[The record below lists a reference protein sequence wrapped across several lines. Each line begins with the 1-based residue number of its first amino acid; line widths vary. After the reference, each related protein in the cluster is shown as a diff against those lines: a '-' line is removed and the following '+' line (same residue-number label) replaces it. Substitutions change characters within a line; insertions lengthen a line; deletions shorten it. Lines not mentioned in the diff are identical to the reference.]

1 MNKRLIAAVAAG
13 VLALMG
19 VIVLVAWAKGANERA
34 FEGADLVSVV
44 RVTQPVA
51 ADTKASALAH
61 STEVARLPKEAVPE
75 GAVTDLSDVAGLS
88 TTTDLQVGEVLLSS
102 RLAAPGAATADKS
115 SVPKGYQE
123 ISLSLEAQRVVGGAL
138 RPGDRVAVIANFK
151 PEDGADPD
159 FGNLVRH
166 DVLVTKVDSAAIEDV
181 GAASMVTLAVL
192 TQDAEKIA
200 FAQDFGKVWLTK
212 QNADTE
218 KSGEK
223 LITGKDFVR

>member
-1 MNKRLIAAVAAG
+1 MKKRLVAALAAGLLAVMG
-13 VLALMG
+13 VL
-19 VIVLVAWAKGANERA
+19 VLVAWANKANERA

-51 ADTKASALAH
+51 EGTTSETLGD
-61 STEVARLPKEAVPE
+61 STEIVKLPKEAVPS
-75 GAVTDLSDVAGLS
+75 GAVTDLADVSGL
-88 TTTDLQVGEVLLSS
+88 TTTTGLEAGEVLIAA
-102 RLAAPGAATADKS
+102 RLAAPGAKTAEKS
-115 SVPKGYQE
+115 AVPEGYQE
-123 ISLSLEAQRVVGGAL
+123 ISLSLEAQRVVGGVL

-151 PEDGADPD
+151 PEDGQEPD
-159 FGNLVRH
+159 FGNLIRH
-166 DVLVTKVDSAAIEDV
+166 DLLVTKVDAATIEEV
-181 GAASMVTLAVL
+181 GAASLVTLAVL

-223 LITGKDFVR
+223 VITGKDFTR